1 MSGPSGCSHCDP
13 TNLADLSNLINP
25 TNPANLVK
33 AVPLMNLSISLVPG
47 DGVGPEVVAA
57 ACDVLDAV
65 AARFEHTVVTKS
77 HLMGGAAL
85 RAGLLALP
93 AETLAACQAT
103 PATLMGAVGDPAFD
117 HLPSKERPEGGLL
130 ALRKGL
136 GVFANLRPTRIWP
149 GLEDAAPLKPEIV
162 RGADL
167 LIVRELTGGLY
178 FGEPRQIDRIRGEAF
193 NTMRYSVAEIERIA
207 RVAFDAARKR
217 RKHLTSVDKANVL
230 ETSQLWRA
238 VVTEMAVG
246 YPDVTLQHMY
256 VDSCAMALVTSPTR
270 FDVILTENLF
280 GDILSDEAAVIA
292 GSIGLLPSASIG
304 NGPGLY
310 EPVHGSAPD
319 IAGQD
324 KAYPLGTIASLA
336 MLLRYS
342 FGLDDEADAIE
353 RALEQTLVAGERTAD
368 LRGSTPVLGCR
379 EVGRRVASRV
389 TRLN

>member
-1 MSGPSGCSHCDP
+1 MHLPI
-13 TNLADLSNLINP
+13 TLI
-25 TNPANLVK
+25 
-33 AVPLMNLSISLVPG
+33 PG

-85 RAGLLALP
+85 RAGLLTLP

-178 FGEPRQIDRIRGEAF
+178 FGEPRQIDRSKGEAF
-193 NTMRYSVAEIERIA
+193 NTMRYSVPEIERIA

-238 VVTEMAVG
+238 VVTEMAAA

-324 KAYPLGTIASLA
+324 KANPMGTIASLA

-342 FGLDDEADAIE
+342 FGLDEEADAVE

-389 TRLN
+389 TRPN

>member
-1 MSGPSGCSHCDP
+1 LGCSCRDP
-13 TNLADLSNLINP
+13 TNLADLCNLTDLINP
-25 TNPANLVK
+25 TNLTHLVK
-33 AVPLMNLSISLVPG
+33 AVPFMNLSISLVPG

-65 AARFEHTVVTKS
+65 AARFEHTVVTNS

-149 GLEDAAPLKPEIV
+149 GLEDAAPLKAEIV

-178 FGEPRQIDRIRGEAF
+178 FGEPRQIDRSKGEAF

-238 VVTEMAVG
+238 VVTEMAAA
-246 YPDVTLQHMY
+246 YPDVTLQHMF

-324 KAYPLGTIASLA
+324 KANPMGTIASLA

-342 FGLDDEADAIE
+342 FGLDEEADAIE

-379 EVGRRVASRV
+379 EVGRRVAARV
-389 TRLN
+389 TRPS

>member
-1 MSGPSGCSHCDP
+1 MKL
-13 TNLADLSNLINP
+13 TIALI
-25 TNPANLVK
+25 
-33 AVPLMNLSISLVPG
+33 PG

-57 ACDVLDAV
+57 AVDVLNAV
-65 AARFEHTVVTKS
+65 ANAFSHSVETTT

-85 RAGLLALP
+85 RAGQPALP
-93 AETLAACQAT
+93 PETLAACQAA

-136 GVFANLRPTRIWP
+136 GVYANLRPTRIWP
-149 GLEDAAPLKPEIV
+149 GLEDGAPLKPDIA

-178 FGEPRQIDRIRGEAF
+178 FGEPRQIDRAKGEAF

-217 RKHLTSVDKANVL
+217 RKQLTSVDKANVL
-230 ETSQLWRA
+230 ETSQLWRS
-238 VVTEMAVG
+238 VVTEMAAA

-256 VDSCAMALVTSPTR
+256 VDSCAMALVTNPAR

-292 GSIGLLPSASIG
+292 GSIGLLPSASLG
-304 NGPGLY
+304 DGPGLY

-324 KAYPLGTIASLA
+324 KANPMGTVASLA

-342 FGLDDEADAIE
+342 FGLDAEADAVE
-353 RALEQTLVAGERTAD
+353 KALEQTLLAGERTAD
-368 LRGSTPVLGCR
+368 IRGAGPVLGCR
-379 EVGRRVASRV
+379 EMGRRIAARIGRSADTSR
-389 TRLN
+389 